1 MIVIYL
7 FFYCHI
13 KYISIGQVN
22 IVMQKYNIH
31 LQNGMYSNIEELEY
45 SLELFTLYFRIIQI
59 DTRNLI
65 RTMDNYVSI
74 FNYFSSTCL
83 DTVTPV

>member
-1 MIVIYL
+1 
-7 FFYCHI
+7 
-13 KYISIGQVN
+13 
-22 IVMQKYNIH
+22 MQKYKIH

-83 DTVTPV
+83 NTVTPV